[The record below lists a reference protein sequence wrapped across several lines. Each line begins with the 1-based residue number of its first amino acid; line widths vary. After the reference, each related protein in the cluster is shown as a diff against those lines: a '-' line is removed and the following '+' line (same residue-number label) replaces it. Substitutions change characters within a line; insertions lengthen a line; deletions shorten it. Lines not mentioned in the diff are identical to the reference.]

1 MNWIHTHA
9 IEIIIIW
16 YVFSAAVSALPS
28 PLPNERWYQFVYI
41 MLHGLAGSLAR
52 AGATLY
58 PKAFQGANVQT
69 DTVTVTKTT
78 VDSQPP
84 ADVQK

>member
-28 PLPNERWYQFVYI
+28 PLPNERWYQFVYV

-52 AGATLY
+52 AGATIY
-58 PKAFQGANVQT
+58 PQAFKAQDST
-69 DTVTVTKTT
+69 DNS
-78 VDSQPP
+78 VDNM
-84 ADVQK
+84 KK